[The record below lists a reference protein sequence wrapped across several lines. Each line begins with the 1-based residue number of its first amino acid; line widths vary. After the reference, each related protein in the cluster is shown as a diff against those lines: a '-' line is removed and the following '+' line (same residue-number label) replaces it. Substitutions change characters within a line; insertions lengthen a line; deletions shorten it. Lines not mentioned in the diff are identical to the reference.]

1 MMILDPLERVVAVEN
16 YRRIVYFST
25 IAAVAIEIVP
35 AEGFEIL
42 DDHVTEFYSIGKLLQ
57 EDSMETICGIALT
70 SKNPN

>member
-1 MMILDPLERVVAVEN
+1 M
-16 YRRIVYFST
+16 YFST

-35 AEGFEIL
+35 AEGFEML

-57 EDSMETICGIALT
+57 EDCMDTICGIALT